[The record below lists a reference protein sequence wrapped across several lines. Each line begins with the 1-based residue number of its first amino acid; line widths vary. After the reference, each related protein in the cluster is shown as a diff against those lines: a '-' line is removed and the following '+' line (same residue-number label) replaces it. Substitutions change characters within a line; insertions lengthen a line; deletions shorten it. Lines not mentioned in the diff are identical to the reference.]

1 MKRKIVSLYVF
12 FTLLIFSV
20 PTEAIISESINA
32 GINAL
37 NKYSDEEERT
47 NAEEFIKL
55 VAKEG
60 DREKIQ
66 KDFQKYVKDCREV
79 SISHKDTFEK
89 FILPILSI
97 EKKIPLIDGLLTTGT
112 MKIFMWHYTSSL
124 DDIAKT
130 PAQKKFNEMREHSID
145 TAQSTFEQMFDAGF
159 DFKDKDPNALEAGLM
174 MLDFEQLKNSYMVS
188 SKYLYLL
195 EVGLK
200 CDVEIID
207 NGNIFLDYVDLPKVD
222 INSLQKQ
229 KAPNFNLSSNDNKSK
244 DSKSESTTNNTTSNK
259 AKPIDPKPNSN
270 ANTNTNNEVEAAGE
284 TFINYH
290 KAITDK
296 DYRRAYDTL
305 SQDQKQSVGD
315 FNSYVNGFANTISST
330 VDNLALVGSTN
341 DSYTFEYNLVARDRY
356 QGRVKVQMFNGRVTM
371 AKDKDGWFIR
381 SANSTKT
388 NEYVE

>member
-1 MKRKIVSLYVF
+1 MKRKIVLLSIFL
-12 FTLLIFSV
+12 TLFIFQFSA
-20 PTEAIISESINA
+20 EAIVSETLNA

-37 NKYSDEEERT
+37 TTYSDEEERA

-79 SISHKDTFEK
+79 SLSHKNTFEK
-89 FILPILSI
+89 IILPILSL

-130 PAQKKFNEMREHSID
+130 PAQKKFNEIRSHSID

-159 DFKDKDPNALEAGLM
+159 DFKDESPNALEAGLM
-174 MLDFEQLKNSYMVS
+174 MFDLEQLKNSYMVS

-200 CDVEIID
+200 CDVEVID

-222 INSLQKQ
+222 INSIQKQ
-229 KAPNFNLSSNDNKSK
+229 KAPNFNLSSNGNKSN
-244 DSKSESTTNNTTSNK
+244 DSNRESVNNATSNK
-259 AKPIDPKPNSN
+259 TTTVTTDSN
-270 ANTNTNNEVEAAGE
+270 TKSETEVEAAKQS
-284 TFINYH
+284 FISYH

-296 DYRRAYDTL
+296 DYRKAYDTL
-305 SQDQKQSVGD
+305 SYNQRQSVGD
-315 FNSYVNGFANTISST
+315 FNSYVNGYTNTISST
-330 VDNLALVGSTN
+330 VENLTLTGST
-341 DSYTFEYNLVARDRY
+341 DEI
-356 QGRVKVQMFNGRVTM
+356 GRAHV
-371 AKDKDGWFIR
+371 
-381 SANSTKT
+381 
-388 NEYVE
+388 